1 MGHAQ
6 FDITIIGG
14 GSGGLTAARLA
25 AALGAKVLLLD
36 KERLGGDCLHY
47 GCVPS
52 KTLIHVARTVYQAKH
67 AISLGLMPANLGFDL
82 AKINSHLQTVIGKVA
97 ENEKAYIEG
106 VTVKF
111 GEIFFKSPTELTL
124 NGETFTS
131 RNTLIST
138 GSRPLIP
145 GVQGLEE
152 TDYITNEDA
161 FNLMS
166 LPPSLLIVGGGPV
179 GVELGQAFRRLGTE
193 VTIIQGPPRILPKD
207 DPEVSAIITGVLQA
221 EGINIVTNTRFI
233 DAKRSGNQ
241 KVVIAQQGDKLLTF
255 EANEILLAVGRQ
267 PNVENLDLGNAHVTY
282 NKKGIQ
288 VNEYLQTSAP
298 NILAIGDVI
307 GEYLFTHV
315 AAYQAGIAVRNALVP
330 MSKKKVDYRVV
341 PWSTFTDPEAA
352 RIGLTPQEAKQRH
365 KDVRIVKFPVSDIDR
380 AQTENATTGF
390 IKLVLAGNKEEIVGA
405 HLVSTHAGELLGE
418 LALAMQHH
426 LTINDILDTIHVY
439 PTMSTG
445 IQQTAFEAY
454 LHGTKIKGN
463 QKIVNALLRLRK

>member
-67 AISLGLMPANLGFDL
+67 AISLGLMPANLEIDL

-111 GEIFFKSPTELTL
+111 GAISFKSPTELTL

-131 RNTLIST
+131 RNALIST
-138 GSRPLIP
+138 GSRPFIP
-145 GVQGLEE
+145 SVQGLEE
-152 TDYITNEDA
+152 TGYITNEDA
-161 FNLMS
+161 FNLMA
-166 LPPSLLIVGGGPV
+166 LPSSLLIVGGGPV

-193 VTIIQGPPRILPKD
+193 VTIIQGPPRILPED
-207 DPEVSAIITGVLQA
+207 DPEVSAIITEVLQA

-233 DAKRSGNQ
+233 DAKRSGSQ

-255 EANEILLAVGRQ
+255 EANEILLATGRQ
-267 PNVENLDLGNAHVTY
+267 PNIENMDLGNAHVTFT
-282 NKKGIQ
+282 KKGIQ
-288 VNEYLQTSAP
+288 VNEYLQTSAL

-315 AAYQAGIAVRNALVP
+315 AAYQAGIAVRNALV
-330 MSKKKVDYRVV
+330 
-341 PWSTFTDPEAA
+341 A
-352 RIGLTPQEAKQRH
+352 
-365 KDVRIVKFPVSDIDR
+365 
-380 AQTENATTGF
+380 
-390 IKLVLAGNKEEIVGA
+390 
-405 HLVSTHAGELLGE
+405 
-418 LALAMQHH
+418 
-426 LTINDILDTIHVY
+426 
-439 PTMSTG
+439 
-445 IQQTAFEAY
+445 
-454 LHGTKIKGN
+454 
-463 QKIVNALLRLRK
+463 